1 MVAEFATNRTVRAS
15 ARAKETNAGARKAGL
30 ARVSFFGVAY

>member
-15 ARAKETNAGARKAGL
+15 ARAKETNAGAWKAG
-30 ARVSFFGVAY
+30 FG